1 MCIQPRSQCTE
12 SLYGLLVIVNSL
24 TPEMCVY
31 VYMCMQHVVRAATK
45 EYPDVAEIK
54 GCVTLPR
61 KPNDLL
67 HC

>member
-1 MCIQPRSQCTE
+1 
-12 SLYGLLVIVNSL
+12 LVIVNSL